1 MSFPRLEARIFLPPT
16 AVATLAGLG
25 AFMGGAL
32 AGLGAFMGGALAGL
46 GAFAGGALGGL
57 GAFAGGALGG
67 LGAFAG
73 GALAGFALFFLALV
87 LVLVL
92 VLFLVLYLFLF
103 FPKRFLTRVT
113 LDRTP
118 FATALPIALKNPPAV
133 ILVIF
138 HIFIGVRNNP
148 LELYQTH
155 PFLPPPTHLFWLLE
169 QQALFRAF

>member
-25 AFMGGAL
+25 AFMGGAF

-73 GALAGFALFFLALV
+73 GALAGFVLFFLV
-87 LVLVL
+87 LV
-92 VLFLVLYLFLF
+92 LVLYLFLF

>member
-16 AVATLAGLG
+16 A
-25 AFMGGAL
+25 GGAL
-32 AGLGAFMGGALAGL
+32 AGLDAFMGGALAGL

-73 GALAGFALFFLALV
+73 GALAGFVLFFLV
-87 LVLVL
+87 LV
-92 VLFLVLYLFLF
+92 LVLYLFLF